1 MPGMTVA
8 VKTETDSRH
17 IGDYSMS
24 PLVWIASESRERQM
38 IAAGL
43 SSRLARTQRGQRS
56 FAASQTGPASNH
68 VLQKKY
74 RVRHL
79 ID

>member
-1 MPGMTVA
+1 MTVA
-8 VKTETDSRH
+8 VKTKTDSRH
-17 IGDYSMS
+17 IGDYFLS
-24 PLVWIASESRERQM
+24 PLARIASESRERQM

-43 SSRLARTQRGQRS
+43 LSRLARTQRGQRS
-56 FAASQTGPASNH
+56 FAASQTGPARNH

>member
-1 MPGMTVA
+1 MTFE
-8 VKTETDSRH
+8 TRTDSRRICDH
-17 IGDYSMS
+17 FLS
-24 PLVWIASESRERQM
+24 PLARIASESRERQM

-56 FAASQTGPASNH
+56 FAASQTGPARNH